1 VKQCSLCGR
10 YLLNLSVGGTSEPL
24 SVDTLNELFFLHERG
39 TQAGVQGIWL
49 SFGAS
54 FAPVISGFLIK
65 AKGWRWFHWLT
76 AILSGT
82 NMIMIFFCLPE
93 TQYPR
98 DLRKAMDVAV
108 AEDVI
113 EHAPQGS
120 TKTEADISEVERASV
135 VKLTTTA
142 ERNTQRKYTKK
153 TYLQDIKPWS
163 PVNKDDS
170 LIGAFIRPW
179 ALWAYASVAW
189 TCLSFSIH
197 VSAYVTFLSL
207 EELIKLIRSQD
218 TSCSSPFSLLCL
230 RLRRTTFQKVLKG
243 FSTLHLPS
251 ATLSVPSSA
260 ADSTTLSV
268 VVQPERITVSSSP
281 R

>member
-1 VKQCSLCGR
+1 M
-10 YLLNLSVGGTSEPL
+10 LNLSIGGTSEPL

-65 AKGWRWFHWLT
+65 ARGWRWFHWLT
-76 AILSGT
+76 AILSGINVIT
-82 NMIMIFFCLPE
+82 IFFCLPE

-98 DLRKAMDVAV
+98 DLHKAMDVAV
-108 AEDVI
+108 AGDFV
-113 EHAPQGS
+113 EHVPQRS
-120 TKTEADISEVERASV
+120 TKTEAAISEVEGANV

-142 ERNTQRKYTKK
+142 ESNPQRNYTKK
-153 TYLQDIKPWS
+153 TSLQDIKPWS
-163 PVNKDDS
+163 PLNKDAS
-170 LIGAFIRPW
+170 LIGAFVRPW

-189 TCLSFSIH
+189 ACLSFSIH
-197 VSAYVTFLSL
+197 VSAYVSFLSL

-218 TSCSSPFSLLCL
+218 MSCSSLFSPLCS
-230 RLRRTTFQKVLKG
+230 RPRRTASQKVLKG
-243 FSTLHLPS
+243 FYTLHLLS
-251 ATLSVPSSA
+251 AMLLEASCAVN
-260 ADSTTLSV
+260 STTLSV
-268 VVQPERITVSSSP
+268 VVRPERISVSSSP